1 MTSLDDLRLQAG
13 RLMEACASINAK
25 TLPAASVRPR
35 RRSNRTPHKNEPR
48 LARH

>member
-25 TLPAASVRPR
+25 TATAATARARQPR
-35 RRSNRTPHKNEPR
+35 NLTPHKTAPR